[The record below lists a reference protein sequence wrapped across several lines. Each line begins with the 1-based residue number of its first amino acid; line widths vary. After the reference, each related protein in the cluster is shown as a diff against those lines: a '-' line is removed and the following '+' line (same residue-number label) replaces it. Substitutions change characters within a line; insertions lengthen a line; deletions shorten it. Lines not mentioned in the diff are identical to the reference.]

1 VPSGPPFLVALK
13 LEEFLYT
20 VDGGVM
26 AVTEQELDEY
36 KQRLLE
42 LLKAQ
47 GNRLVVV
54 GEDTLVYSPDH
65 SPYYRPRKV
74 TPLDEDKK
82 VKNLQD

>member
-1 VPSGPPFLVALK
+1 VALK
-13 LEEFLYT
+13 LEEFLYN

-54 GEDTLVYSPDH
+54 GEDTLVYRPNH
-65 SPYYRPRKV
+65 SPYHRPRRSKPV
-74 TPLDEDKK
+74 DEDNKT
-82 VKNLQD
+82 NNQDE